1 MKKIPSGFL
10 NAQTDSA
17 TGFTPVD
24 SGLCTTSLPASS
36 ATFVVQKLVNRRGRP
51 GGERK
56 NDGLKRPSYGRGLTN
71 KRLMSSGMAGPSRR
85 GAVTIVALVVLMIL
99 AGLIAQQVSRALSD
113 RRHSRQQVLH
123 MQTEKLAAAGLDLA
137 ATSHA
142 ADPTWTGMTW
152 KIPAGSIHQTN
163 TAEVTIKGQDGTC
176 TVVSRYPANNE
187 IPYQVTRTRKLTP

>member
-36 ATFVVQKLVNRRGRP
+36 ATFVVQKPVIRRGRS

-56 NDGLKRPSYGRGLTN
+56 NDGLKRPSYGRRLTN
-71 KRLMSSGMAGPSRR
+71 ERLMSSGMAGPSRR

-99 AGLIAQQVSRALSD
+99 AGLIAQQVGRALSD
-113 RRHSRQQVLH
+113 RRHSRHQVLH
-123 MQTEKLAAAGLDLA
+123 LQTSKLAEAGLNLAAA
-137 ATSHA
+137 SYA
-142 ADPTWTGMTW
+142 ADPAWTGVTW

-163 TAEVTIKGQDGTC
+163 TAEVIIKVQDGTC

-187 IPYQVTRTRKLTP
+187 IPFQVTRTRKLTP